1 MNCKTICEQLP
12 DVALGLGPV
21 PPDVEAHLASCP
33 ECAGTLRALKATMS
47 LLDEWQAP
55 EPSPYWDTRMQARLR
70 EEKQRVP
77 VSMWSWLRR
86 PALSLAAAL
95 CLVVGV
101 GTYQLSRVIQVPDAP
116 GPIANVSPAPTGTAV
131 ADLQY
136 LEKNNDVLQNFDA
149 LDALYGDED
158 ANSNN

>member
-1 MNCKTICEQLP
+1 MNCKKICEQLP

-21 PPDVEAHLASCP
+21 PPDVEAHLATCP
-33 ECAGTLRALKATMS
+33 ECAGTLQALKATMS

-70 EEKQRVP
+70 EEKDRAP
-77 VSMWSWLRR
+77 VSIWNWLRR

-95 CLVVGV
+95 CLVVGITSIQISRFLHV
-101 GTYQLSRVIQVPDAP
+101 GDNPPA
-116 GPIANVSPAPTGTAV
+116 IANNIPAPTGSAV

-136 LEKNNDVLQNFDA
+136 LEKNNDMLQNFDA
-149 LDALYGDED
+149 LDALYGDDD

>member
-1 MNCKTICEQLP
+1 MNCKTIREQLP

-21 PPDVEAHLASCP
+21 PPDVEAHLASCQ
-33 ECAGTLRALKATMS
+33 ECAGTFEALKATMS

-70 EEKQRVP
+70 EEKQKAPASV
-77 VSMWSWLRR
+77 WSWMRR

-101 GTYQLSRVIQVPDAP
+101 GTYQLSRLMQVPDAP
-116 GPIANVSPAPTGTAV
+116 SPIAANIPAPTGSAV

-149 LDALYGDED
+149 LDALYGDDD
-158 ANSNN
+158 ASNN

>member
-1 MNCKTICEQLP
+1 MNCKKIREQLP

-21 PPDVEAHLASCP
+21 PPDVEAHLASCQ
-33 ECAGTLRALKATMS
+33 ECAGTFEALKATMS

-70 EEKQRVP
+70 EEKQKAPASV
-77 VSMWSWLRR
+77 WSWLRR

-95 CLVVGV
+95 CLVVGA
-101 GTYQLSRVIQVPDAP
+101 GTYQLSRVMQVPDAP
-116 GPIANVSPAPTGTAV
+116 PAMVANIPAPTGSAV

-149 LDALYGDED
+149 LDALYGDDD
-158 ANSNN
+158 ATNN